1 MFFHYIAADK
11 NGKVFQSDVEA
22 NSLEEVLV
30 LIAKQNWKPIS
41 VKPLQEVVKMTSRL
55 AIFENNNIALQD
67 KIFLMKY
74 LSLMLKVGTDL
85 FKAVDILIQ
94 DFGKPAIRNFLL
106 EVRSNLERGNQFFIS
121 FQNHPEIFS
130 SIVVNLIKAAETSG
144 NLESTLLEISETYT
158 KEADLKSKVRSA
170 LIYPVMLV
178 VVSLAIIILL
188 VTFVLPRISV
198 VFEGSGA
205 KMPFLTAI
213 LVSFG
218 KFVSSYIIF
227 VAPLFLGFCV
237 SAFWF
242 IFKTEKGKS
251 FLGKI
256 LRTTPLVKD
265 IFMKLAIQRFSST
278 LSSLL
283 KAGIPF
289 IVALEITAEAVGEE
303 EMKRSLIRIAREGI
317 ARGVPI
323 GEAFKKEA
331 IFPQVV
337 VNLIAIGEKSGHVEE
352 ILMTLS
358 GFYEKEI
365 DEALKNFVAFLEPAL
380 LVIIGII
387 VAGIA
392 FSVIMPIY
400 QLVSQYS

>member
-1 MFFHYIAADK
+1 
-11 NGKVFQSDVEA
+11 
-22 NSLEEVLV
+22 
-30 LIAKQNWKPIS
+30 
-41 VKPLQEVVKMTSRL
+41 
-55 AIFENNNIALQD
+55 
-67 KIFLMKY
+67 
-74 LSLMLKVGTDL
+74 
-85 FKAVDILIQ
+85 
-94 DFGKPAIRNFLL
+94 
-106 EVRSNLERGNQFFIS
+106 
-121 FQNHPEIFS
+121 
-130 SIVVNLIKAAETSG
+130 
-144 NLESTLLEISETYT
+144 
-158 KEADLKSKVRSA
+158 
-170 LIYPVMLV
+170 
-178 VVSLAIIILL
+178 
-188 VTFVLPRISV
+188 
-198 VFEGSGA
+198 
-205 KMPFLTAI
+205 
-213 LVSFG
+213 
-218 KFVSSYIIF
+218 
-227 VAPLFLGFCV
+227 
-237 SAFWF
+237 
-242 IFKTEKGKS
+242 
-251 FLGKI
+251 
-256 LRTTPLVKD
+256 
-265 IFMKLAIQRFSST
+265 MKLAIQRFSST